1 MPSSPKKQKRKP
13 EPAARQTQPAPKAE
27 PATMPLGAMNYLF
40 IALGAALLALSY
52 AIMYI
57 EQEVDGFFALDIAPF
72 TLVGAYL
79 WVLYAIFW
87 RGKKKQG

>member
-1 MPSSPKKQKRKP
+1 
-13 EPAARQTQPAPKAE
+13 
-27 PATMPLGAMNYLF
+27 MPLGAMNYLF
-40 IALGAALLALSY
+40 IALGAAVLALSY
-52 AIMYI
+52 AAKYV
-57 EQEVDGFFALDIAPF
+57 EKSVDGFFAFDIAPF